1 MSAQINLYHPRFRKQ
16 HDPLTLGNVAIAAI
30 ALYALLALAGGWIG
44 TIASQ
49 RKEAAAQVEAQLK
62 VVTDQVAAATIAAEN
77 RKPDPR
83 LIAELQSVE
92 SLLERRGQIALL
104 LESGSIGTT
113 GGFAEYLRGFARQ
126 VPEGL
131 WLTGFTIGSG
141 GGDMEIRG
149 SMLAA
154 AALPEYI
161 RRLGAE
167 KAFQRRSF
175 AALTLNRA
183 EPPAAAPEKVVAVSP
198 APVPTPAQPIDFILM
213 PKLAEKKE
221 TRP

>member
-1 MSAQINLYHPRFRKQ
+1 MSAQINLYHPRFLKQ
-16 HDPLTLGNVAIAAI
+16 PDPLTLRNVAIAAI
-30 ALYALLALAGGWIG
+30 ALYAVLVVAVGWIG
-44 TIASQ
+44 TIAAQ
-49 RKEAAAQVEAQLK
+49 RKEAVAVVEAQLK
-62 VVTDQVAAATIAAEN
+62 EATDQVAAATLAAEN

-92 SLLERRGQIALL
+92 SQLERRGQIALL
-104 LESGSIGTT
+104 LESGSVGST

-141 GGDMEIRG
+141 GNDMEIRG

-167 KAFQRRSF
+167 KAFQGRSF
-175 AALTLNRA
+175 AALTMSRD

-198 APVPTPAQPIDFILM
+198 APTFAQPIDFVLM
-213 PKLAEKKE
+213 PKLVDKKE
-221 TRP
+221 SRP